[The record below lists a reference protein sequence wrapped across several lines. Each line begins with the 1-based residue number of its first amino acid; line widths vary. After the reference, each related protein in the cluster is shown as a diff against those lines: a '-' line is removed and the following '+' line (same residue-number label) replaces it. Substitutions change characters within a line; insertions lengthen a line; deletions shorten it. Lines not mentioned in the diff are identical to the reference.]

1 MKIDRSFVVGLEE
14 GSKDGAILE
23 AVIGLARGLGMTAIA
38 EGVESA
44 EQLAQL
50 REMGCEMGQG
60 YYFTRP
66 LSSEAVSALLATDL
80 RP

>member
-1 MKIDRSFVVGLEE
+1 M
-14 GSKDGAILE
+14 E
-23 AVIGLARGLGMTAIA
+23 AVIGLARGLGMKAIA

-60 YYFTRP
+60 YYFARP
-66 LSSEAVSALLATDL
+66 LSSEAVSAFLATHA
-80 RP
+80 PI

>member
-1 MKIDRSFVVGLEE
+1 
-14 GSKDGAILE
+14 LE
-23 AVIGLARGLGMTAIA
+23 AVIGLAQGLGMKAIA

-44 EQLAQL
+44 KQLARL

-66 LSSEAVSALLATDL
+66 LSSEAASALLAT
-80 RP
+80 RSPI